1 MSLIAARHRSGF
13 RNDINGLRAWAVV
26 AVVLYHFGIPGLHG
40 GFSGVDVFF
49 VISGFLMTGIV
60 IRGLEKG
67 HFSLQGFYLA
77 RARRIIPALAVLCL
91 VLFVAGRLYLFPQDY
106 RSLATHAISSLGFLS
121 NFKFWDEAGY
131 FDQASHEKWLL
142 HTWSLSVEWQFYMI
156 LPVVLGLAW
165 RIRPGRATQL
175 LVVFSGFLISLLCSI
190 VFSPRDASAAFY
202 LLHTRAWEMLAG
214 GLVFLFSGH
223 SLTPHVRR
231 GLEMLGIAMIVTAVL
246 VFDARSVWP
255 GGNALV
261 PVAGAMMVL
270 LAARE
275 GSLWTG
281 NSLAQWLGDRSY
293 SLYLWHWPVYVGL
306 VYAELQRQPI
316 WIASGVVASL
326 ILAHFSYILVE
337 VRCRRALE
345 DWAAPRATAVIA
357 GAMLLV
363 LIPAVTIRA
372 MEGMPGRFQAKI
384 EAVANEATNLNP
396 RRGSCHPGHG
406 LGSPSCG
413 WGGSDWGITVLGDS
427 HALSL
432 MTAVVDGRPDPDIK
446 VVQWTYSGCAFV
458 YDRKT
463 LPEFAARMHPDY
475 RCNEFI
481 DWVDGKLS
489 DLPSRS
495 VLVLAGNYAVA
506 ALGDMDE
513 RVRGE
518 HPDVYF
524 TKPPTHFSAEFTRE
538 FAARLTDTACRLAE
552 NRRVILV
559 RPIPEMGFNVPRTL
573 ARRLAFGLEGDVSV
587 PVESYRA
594 RNDWVWKAQDEA
606 RARCGVDIVDP
617 TRVLCDENRCYGSVG
632 LQPVYVDD
640 NHLSETGSRLVAPL
654 FREILQAGS

>member
-1 MSLIAARHRSGF
+1 M
-13 RNDINGLRAWAVV
+13 
-26 AVVLYHFGIPGLHG
+26 
-40 GFSGVDVFF
+40 FF

-67 HFSLQGFYLA
+67 RFSLTGFYLA
-77 RARRIIPALAVLCL
+77 RARRIIPALAVLC
-91 VLFVAGRLYLFPQDY
+91 VALLAVGRFYLFPPDY
-106 RSLATHAISSLGFLS
+106 RSLATHAISSLSFLS
-121 NFKFWDEAGY
+121 NFKFWEEAGY

-156 LPVVLGLAW
+156 LPLVLGLAW
-165 RIRPGRATQL
+165 RIRPGRTTQG
-175 LVVFSGFLISLLCSI
+175 VVVLSGFLISFLCSV
-190 VFSPRDASAAFY
+190 VFSPRDSSAAFF

-214 GLVFLFSGH
+214 GVVFLLSGQ
-223 SLTPHVRR
+223 SLTLPVRR
-231 GLEMLGIAMIVTAVL
+231 GLEMLGIALIVAAVL

-293 SLYLWHWPVYVGL
+293 SLYLWHWPIFVGL

-316 WIASGVVASL
+316 WIAFGVVASV
-326 ILAHFSYILVE
+326 ILAHFSYTLVE
-337 VRCRRALE
+337 VRCRRSLE
-345 DWAAPRATAVIA
+345 DWTAPKATTVIA
-357 GAMLLV
+357 GAMSLV
-363 LIPAVTIRA
+363 LAPALAIRA
-372 MEGMPGRFQAKI
+372 MEGVPGRFEARI
-384 EAVANEATNLNP
+384 EAVANEASNLNP
-396 RRGSCHPGHG
+396 RRGECHPGHG

-413 WGGSDWGITVLGDS
+413 WGGSDWRITVLGDS
-427 HALSL
+427 HALSFL
-432 MTAVVDGRPDPDIK
+432 TAVVEGRPDPDIK

-458 YDRKT
+458 YGRKA
-463 LPEFAARMHPDY
+463 LPEFAARLHPDY

-481 DWVDGKLS
+481 DWVDGKLLES
-489 DLPSRS
+489 PSRS
-495 VLVLAGNYAVA
+495 VLVLAGYYATA

-518 HPDVYF
+518 RPEVYF
-524 TKPPTHFSAEFTRE
+524 TKPPARFSPDFTRE
-538 FAARLTDTACRLAE
+538 FAARLTDTACRLAV

-606 RARCGVDIVDP
+606 RARCGVEIVDP
-617 TRVLCDENRCYGSVG
+617 TKVLCDDNRCYGSFG
-632 LQPVYVDD
+632 LQPVYADD

-654 FREILQAGS
+654 FREILQSGS